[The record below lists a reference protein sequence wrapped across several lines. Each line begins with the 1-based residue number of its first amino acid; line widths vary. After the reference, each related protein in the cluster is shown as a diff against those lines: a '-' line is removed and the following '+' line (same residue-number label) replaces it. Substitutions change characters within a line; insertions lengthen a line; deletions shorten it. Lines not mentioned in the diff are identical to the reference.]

1 MNPSPVND
9 PSPADLLSNFNGR
22 SLKSIIVFTLVVHA
36 ALLLG
41 TGGPYLWRSL
51 FGADSSKMSESE
63 RMDLAFKEASASMR
77 RIAEEHGLKPQDLGN
92 RFSNPVAAPAPAPA
106 AATATPA
113 TPAAPA
119 ATEAKVDTAP
129 RGGHNHSARTGGA
142 EIRDRTGAEEGGS
155 RTGGPGHRGR
165 GPVQVTPRAS
175 PAPNVASPKP

>member
-119 ATEAKVDTAP
+119 ATEAKGDTAP
-129 RGGHNHSARTGGA
+129 A
-142 EIRDRTGAEEGGS
+142 
-155 RTGGPGHRGR
+155 
-165 GPVQVTPRAS
+165 
-175 PAPNVASPKP
+175 PAPEAATTTPPEPEAPKSAIEQELKKAVPGPAVPAIEDEDLFK

>member
-119 ATEAKVDTAP
+119 APAATEAKVDTAP
-129 RGGHNHSARTGGA
+129 EAATTTPTEPEAPKSAIEQELKKA
-142 EIRDRTGAEEGGS
+142 VP
-155 RTGGPGHRGR
+155 GPA
-165 GPVQVTPRAS
+165 V
-175 PAPNVASPKP
+175 PAIEDEDLFK